1 MDLKRLAH
9 QTASWLSGKADVD
22 GIVVSCRARLA
33 RNLNGCP
40 FVHGAGDEER
50 AAVVGQVVEAA
61 RHSRRLAS
69 AQFIDMDDLAD
80 EERRLLVERRLIS
93 PALADGRGMRGVLFS
108 RDESVSVMVNEE
120 DHLRLQAVL
129 PGLQPREAWS
139 QVSAVDDALG
149 RHIEYAQSEK
159 WGYLTAC
166 PTNTGTGLRVSVLI
180 HLPALVLAED
190 MERVVRGLTQ
200 MAFTVRGVY
209 GEGTNAAGNLF
220 QISNQAT
227 LGSSEEDLS
236 DQLVRLTRQVVEY
249 ERDAQETLLK
259 EVRYQLED
267 KVWRARAILSQAR
280 VLSSQEFASLLSAL
294 RLGYSLSLIQ
304 DMTSAFLNRLMIVT
318 QSAHL
323 QVQAKGPLGS
333 GERDVQRAHLV
344 RRLLAEQ
351 AALGR
356 QGAS

>member
-1 MDLKRLAH
+1 MDLKILAH
-9 QTASWLSGKADVD
+9 QTASWLSGEADMD

-33 RNLNGCP
+33 RNLNSCS
-40 FVHGAGDEER
+40 FTHRAGEGER
-50 AAVVGQVVEAA
+50 ATVVGQVVEATQ
-61 RHSRRLAS
+61 RSRRLAG
-69 AQFIDMDDLAD
+69 AQFVDMNELAD
-80 EERRLLVERRLIS
+80 QERRLLVERHLVS
-93 PALADGRGMRGVLFS
+93 PALAEGRGVRGVLFS
-108 RDESVSVMVNEE
+108 ADESISIMVNEE

-129 PGLQPREAWS
+129 PGLQPGQAWN
-139 QVSAVDDALG
+139 QINAVDDALG
-149 RHIEYAQSEK
+149 RHLEYAQSEQ

-180 HLPALVLAED
+180 HLPGLVLAED

-227 LGSSEEDLS
+227 LGASEEDLS
-236 DQLVRLTRQVVEY
+236 EQLVHLTRQVVEY

-259 EVRYQLED
+259 EARYQLED
-267 KVWRARAILSQAR
+267 KIWRAYAILSHAR

-294 RLGYSLSLIQ
+294 RLGYSLSLIRGV
-304 DMTSAFLNRLMIVT
+304 TSPFLNRLMIIT

-323 QVQAKGPLGS
+323 QVQAERPLGVE
-333 GERDVQRAHLV
+333 ERDVQRANIV
-344 RRLLAEQ
+344 RQLLAEQ
-351 AALGR
+351 AASGGE
-356 QGAS
+356 GAP